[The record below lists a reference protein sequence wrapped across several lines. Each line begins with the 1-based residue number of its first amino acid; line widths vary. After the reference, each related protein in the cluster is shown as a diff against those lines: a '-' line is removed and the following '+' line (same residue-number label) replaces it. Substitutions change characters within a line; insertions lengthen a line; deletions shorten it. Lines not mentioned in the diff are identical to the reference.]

1 MKNLPL
7 PIDEQMISQQLG
19 RTIKSPIYIAKLDNV
34 GIDQKKFIK
43 TFSPFFAQLPWDLY
57 DPKKVQIELL
67 EDWFP
72 DEKKEIHEHFKP
84 YFLGQESFD
93 ALQSWTERL
102 NSLQLKQ
109 LQSIEPWRRRS
120 VSNFRIKELENGELH
135 ITRHPVPK
143 FIQDVDDSDYRSW
156 PRVFQEAPAEHVENK
171 LFKQFLTVAF
181 RTMQKARKN
190 IGETVSKAKI
200 VVHFMSVKST
210 TDHPGDN
217 SPEGAHEDGADY
229 IVSALVI
236 NRINIIGGESQIIEQ
251 LKNGQKDIIY
261 SYALQPGEFIFQADS
276 QDQHI
281 YGTDLWH
288 HVTPFAVDDLSK
300 GEGWRD
306 IIGFDINIWKED

>member
-1 MKNLPL
+1 MKSLPL

-19 RTIKSPIYIAKLDNV
+19 RAIKSPIYIANLDNV

-43 TFSPFFAQLPWDLY
+43 TFSPFFAQLPWDPY

-72 DEKKEIHEHFKP
+72 DEKTAIHEHFKP

-93 ALQSWTERL
+93 ALQAWTKRL
-102 NSLQLKQ
+102 NPQQLKQ
-109 LQSIEPWRRRS
+109 LQSIQPWRRRS
-120 VSNFRIKELENGELH
+120 VSKFRIKELENGKLH
-135 ITRHPVPK
+135 IYRHPVQQ
-143 FIQDVDDSDYRSW
+143 FIQDVDDLDYRSW
-156 PRVFQEAPAEHVENK
+156 PRIFQEAPTEHVENE

-190 IGETVSKAKI
+190 IGETITKAKI

-236 NRINIIGGESQIIEQ
+236 NRTNITGGESQIIEQ
-251 LKNGQKDIIY
+251 LENGQKDIIY
-261 SYALQPGEFIFQADS
+261 SHALQPGEFIFQADS
-276 QDQHI
+276 QDQYT

-288 HVTPFAVDDLSK
+288 HVTPFAVDDLNK

-306 IIGFDINIWKED
+306 IIGFDINIWKEE